1 MTFTN
6 IFNLWLY
13 FIMLIIVIPFAWEYF
28 LIEHNKDYEKRFI
41 VILSIVLMV
50 TFVGDIFAIIESIIK
65 LFQ

>member
-13 FIMLIIVIPFAWEYF
+13 FVILIIVIPFALEYF

-41 VILSIVLMV
+41 IILSIVLMI
-50 TFVGDIFAIIESIIK
+50 TFVSDIFAIIDTIIK
-65 LFQ
+65 LFR

>member
-13 FIMLIIVIPFAWEYF
+13 FIMLIIVIPFAWQYF

-41 VILSIVLMV
+41 IILSIVLMV
-50 TFVGDIFAIIESIIK
+50 TFVGDIFAIIDTIIRMFK
-65 LFQ
+65 

>member
-50 TFVGDIFAIIESIIK
+50 TFVGDIFAIINTIIK

>member
-1 MTFTN
+1 MTFIN

-13 FIMLIIVIPFAWEYF
+13 FIILIIVIPFAWEYF

-50 TFVGDIFAIIESIIK
+50 TFVGDIFAIINTIIK

>member
-13 FIMLIIVIPFAWEYF
+13 FIILIIVIPLAWEYF

-50 TFVGDIFAIIESIIK
+50 TFVGDIFAIINTIIK
-65 LFQ
+65 LFR

>member
-28 LIEHNKDYEKRFI
+28 LIEHNKDYEKRFL
-41 VILSIVLMV
+41 VILTIVLMV
-50 TFVGDIFAIIESIIK
+50 TFVGDIFAIINTIIK
-65 LFQ
+65 LFK

>member
-13 FIMLIIVIPFAWEYF
+13 FIMLIIVIPFAWQYF

-41 VILSIVLMV
+41 IILSIVLMV
-50 TFVGDIFAIIESIIK
+50 TFVGDIFAIINTIIK

>member
-28 LIEHNKDYEKRFI
+28 LLEHNKDYEKRFI
-41 VILSIVLMV
+41 IILSIVLMV
-50 TFVGDIFAIIESIIK
+50 TFVGDIFAIIDTIIRMFK
-65 LFQ
+65 